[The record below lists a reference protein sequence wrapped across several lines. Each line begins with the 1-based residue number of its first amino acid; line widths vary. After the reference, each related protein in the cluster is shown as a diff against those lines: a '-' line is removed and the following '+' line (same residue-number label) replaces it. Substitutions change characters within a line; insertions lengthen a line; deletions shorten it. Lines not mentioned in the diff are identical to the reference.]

1 VTETG
6 LDVLAGVLRSAWAR
20 GRIEATQGLVQ
31 QWEEQYSED
40 RQLGPIISTELSAT
54 HRNRVPKKEIDEA
67 RSQLLSDVATEL
79 KILRADI
86 RTRANR
92 SFTFLM
98 VYASLAGA
106 AILTATGLA
115 IAGVIPAAAMSG
127 IGGLLSGGAAAAF
140 WKIYSIETRRADD
153 LIEDLHHIE
162 AARVSYL
169 LMSDLPVSNR
179 GAFTVEKLTRA
190 PKAEPNL

>member
-6 LDVLAGVLRSAWAR
+6 LDVLAGALRSTWAR
-20 GRIEATQGLVQ
+20 GRIEAAQGLVQ
-31 QWEEQYSED
+31 QWEEQYSRG
-40 RQLGPIISTELSAT
+40 RQPGPIFSTELSAT
-54 HRNRVPKKEIDEA
+54 HRKHISRKEIDEA
-67 RSQLLSDVATEL
+67 RIQLLSDVAVEL

-92 SFTFLM
+92 SFTLL
-98 VYASLAGA
+98 VLYASLAGA

-127 IGGLLSGGAAAAF
+127 ISGLLSGGVAAIF
-140 WKIYSIETRRADD
+140 WKVYSTETRRADD

-169 LMSDLPVSNR
+169 LISDLPVTDR
-179 GAFTVEKLTRA
+179 GAFTVEKLTPA
-190 PKAEPNL
+190 PKVEPNS